1 MSKNKIYRPLYRVRK
16 AYTTAFRIMFSYI
29 WLNLKSKIFGQQ
41 YYQNRLSDLNLK
53 NAHRIRKT
61 IIELQGLFVK
71 IGQLLSVFST
81 YLPEQF
87 QAPLADLQDKIPARP
102 YSEIEQR
109 IQKEFG
115 KAPLELF
122 AAFNPKPIAAAS
134 IGQAHRARLH
144 DGKEVVVKVQHAN
157 IEQTAA
163 VDLRI
168 MERLVKMFA
177 RFMDIKGMNYAYAEV
192 RAMIE
197 EELDFRKEAQA
208 MEIIRANLVNEPNLQ
223 IPELHPE
230 FCTQRVL
237 CTTYYEGV
245 KIGETQQLK
254 AWKIDTSALGH
265 QLIDLYCKMVFR
277 DGYYHADP
285 HPGNIL
291 VQSDGTMILLDFG
304 AVASL
309 QPEMRTGILELLE
322 GAVKNDTEKI
332 IDALMLLGFIAD
344 EKAAIKVAE
353 KVIDAL
359 RNFLENEVEFDGL
372 NLENIQI
379 NPFESSLF
387 TLVTDIGLQGIA
399 NTVQIP
405 KDYVLLNRMVSLLVG
420 ICTTL
425 DHKMNPIQVVEPYFK
440 TFMLGE
446 KGDTVA
452 FVKDLLQRTLTNLIA
467 LPNDL
472 QKVLKKVRRG
482 ELEIKVEGE
491 KEKTLLLYTLGQ
503 QFIYVLLLIATVG
516 GGIYFYENGDSRLIR
531 WVMGVGV
538 IILLLLIKEWRKGA
552 RIKKMLD

>member
-1 MSKNKIYRPLYRVRK
+1 MSKNKIYRPTYRVRK
-16 AYTTAFRIMFSYI
+16 AYATAFRIMFSYL
-29 WLNLKSKIFGQQ
+29 WLRLKSKFLGTK
-41 YYQNRLSDLNLK
+41 YYQQQLPDLNVK
-53 NAHRIRKT
+53 NAQRIRKT
-61 IIELQGLFVK
+61 ILELQGLFVK
-71 IGQLLSVFST
+71 VGQMLSVFST

-102 YSEIEQR
+102 YAEIEQR
-109 IQKEFG
+109 IVREFH
-115 KAPLELF
+115 KKPTELF
-122 AAFNPKPIAAAS
+122 AQFETKPIAAAS
-134 IGQAHRARLH
+134 IGQAHRAVLH
-144 DGKEVVVKVQHAN
+144 NGKAVVIKVQHAN

-168 MERLVKMFA
+168 MERLVKLFA
-177 RFMDIKGMNYAYAEV
+177 RFMDIQGMNYAYSEV
-192 RAMIE
+192 RKMIE

-208 MEIIRANLVNEPNLQ
+208 METIRIHLAGEPNLQ

-245 KIGETQQLK
+245 KIGDIQQLK
-254 AWKIDTSALGH
+254 TWEVDTSALSH
-265 QLIDLYCKMVFR
+265 QLVDLYCKMVFR

-291 VQSDGTMILLDFG
+291 VQADGTLVLLDFG

-344 EKAAIKVAE
+344 EKAAIKIAE

-372 NLENIQI
+372 NLQNIEI

-387 TLVTDIGLQGIA
+387 ALITDIGLQGIA

-405 KDYVLLNRMVSLLVG
+405 KDYVLLNRMVSLLIG
-420 ICTTL
+420 ICASL
-425 DHKMNPIQVVEPYFK
+425 DHQMNPIQVVEPYFK
-440 TFMLGE
+440 TYMLGE
-446 KGDTVA
+446 KGDTFG
-452 FVKDLLQRTLTNLIA
+452 FVRDLVQRTLTSLIA

-472 QKVLKKVRRG
+472 QKVLKKARRG
-482 ELEIKVEGE
+482 EIEIQIEGQQE
-491 KEKTLLLYTLGQ
+491 RTLLLYHLGQ
-503 QFIYVLLLIATVG
+503 QFLFALLFITSL
-516 GGIYFYENGDSRLIR
+516 GIGLYFYENGQNRALKWTI
-531 WVMGVGV
+531 GIGTF
-538 IILLLLIKEWRKGA
+538 LLFLLIKNIRSGA
-552 RIKKMLD
+552 KIKSSF